1 MGSDSSRFDNYYS
14 QISNY
19 YENYNNQIANCN
31 INCTVHPNEGMKEYI
46 YNLDVN
52 ISNSGPP
59 EFIFIVDRSGS
70 MGTSFNYII
79 TKSIPEALTEL
90 GYEEKKI
97 HLITFDSN
105 INYFLLS
112 KSELSKFNL
121 HSGGNTYMSVSFSIL
136 RKILEISRQKCNHLR
151 ILVISDGMIGD
162 QANTKQNGDSLY
174 EDYKNVFKINSQ
186 CIRIGSNQVETQ
198 GMASILKLNNVK
210 YCNLVE
216 YKEEDLKDLSKVI
229 VKLFKDDG
237 LVGNQILIKGEK
249 DAKLKLNPWE
259 EKANNEQPIQNGRNT
274 FFSDKNEPLFFNN
287 SKISSINGEE
297 VNASN
302 YQNIIGKEKIA
313 NIFQKLKINKIS
325 NTSVSKNE
333 NKLITNYFKNLG
345 EKIKKVDEYDDNNII
360 NYLNEEINN
369 INNDNNINNLNENQK
384 ANYITD
390 LSNLNM
396 FLEINMLK
404 GENKKMK
411 NKIKEILE
419 TNDELNKE
427 LNTLKER
434 MGELEKKFEQFE
446 KINEEK
452 EKNEKKKNKIEIS
465 KNVVNELVFP
475 DKNTFIE
482 PVIVIDKSE
491 KNEKEKNDE
500 NLVEIKNISN
510 DSDDKKENNL
520 NIDEVERK

>member
-1 MGSDSSRFDNYYS
+1 MGSDSSRFDKFYS
-14 QISNY
+14 QISNH
-19 YENYNNQIANCN
+19 YEKYINQIVNCN

-70 MGTSFNYII
+70 MGSSFNYII

-90 GYEEKKI
+90 GYEERKI
-97 HLITFDSN
+97 HLITFDSSV
-105 INYFLLS
+105 NYFLFS
-112 KSELSKFNL
+112 KSDLLKFNL
-121 HSGGNTYMSVSFSIL
+121 HSGGSTYMSVSFSIL
-136 RKILEISRQKCNHLR
+136 RKILEISKQKCNHLR
-151 ILVISDGMIGD
+151 ILIISDGMIGD
-162 QANTKQNGDSLY
+162 QENTKQNGDSLY

-186 CIRIGSNQVETQ
+186 CIRIGSSQVETQ

-216 YKEEDLKDLSKVI
+216 YNKDWKDLSKVI

-237 LVGNQILIKGEK
+237 LFGNQILIKGEK

-259 EKANNEQPIQNGRNT
+259 EKHNNEQPIQNGRNT

-287 SKISSINGEE
+287 SKITSKKGEE

-325 NTSVSKNE
+325 NTSDSRNE
-333 NKLITNYFKNLG
+333 NILITNYFKNLG
-345 EKIKKVDEYDDNNII
+345 EKIKKDDEYKDNNII

-369 INNDNNINNLNENQK
+369 INNDNNIYYSDENQK
-384 ANYITD
+384 ANYITN
-390 LSNLNM
+390 LSNINRY
-396 FLEINMLK
+396 LEINMLK
-404 GENKKMK
+404 GENKEMK
-411 NKIKEILE
+411 NKIKGILE
-419 TNDELNKE
+419 TNDKLNKE

-434 MGELEKKFEQFE
+434 MSELEKKFEQFE
-446 KINEEK
+446 KNNKEEK
-452 EKNEKKKNKIEIS
+452 EKKKNQFEIS
-465 KNVVNELVFP
+465 QNVVNELVFP
-475 DKNTFIE
+475 SKNIVVE
-482 PVIVIDKSE
+482 PVIAIDKSE
-491 KNEKEKNDE
+491 KEEKEKNDE
-500 NLVEIKNISN
+500 NSVEIKNISN
-510 DSDDKKENNL
+510 DSDDIVESNL
-520 NIDEVERK
+520 NNNEVERK